1 VRGAGVLPPTVNAI
15 SDTFGSQWK
24 DSITK
29 TSRYVY
35 GVDHVAK
42 KIWRTDGEKIELISD
57 FKIQS
62 FLNDNLTLTS
72 REKTPTVGIR
82 NIKTHWNAF
91 KEDVM
96 FTYYDVDS
104 VIDEKKWNMCFNEQ
118 LSRWIT
124 RYDWEPV
131 GSENIN
137 NIYFS
142 YDRESPEKL

>member
-1 VRGAGVLPPTVNAI
+1 
-15 SDTFGSQWK
+15 
-24 DSITK
+24 
-29 TSRYVY
+29 
-35 GVDHVAK
+35 
-42 KIWRTDGEKIELISD
+42 
-57 FKIQS
+57 
-62 FLNDNLTLTS
+62 
-72 REKTPTVGIR
+72 
-82 NIKTHWNAF
+82 
-91 KEDVM
+91 M

-104 VIDEKKWNMCFNEQ
+104 VIDEKKWNVCFNEQ